1 MKDWQ
6 YQVMAAAFSEK
17 YEGNQGIRLSETPV
31 TWLAGEGE
39 RRAAGGG
46 AWGCQSRGL
55 RRWCCLY
62 FLGVIQ
68 GLSNGVCGC
77 CGVLPSVQPNGCRV

>member
-31 TWLAGEGE
+31 TWLAGEGAKE
-39 RRAAGGG
+39 SGRR
-46 AWGCQSRGL
+46 
-55 RRWCCLY
+55 RR
-62 FLGVIQ
+62 LGVPEQ
-68 GLSNGVCGC
+68 RTETV
-77 CGVLPSVQPNGCRV
+77 VLFIFSRCYPRTQ